1 MKNLYISAYGI
12 VLLNVLLVNCQEPL
26 KEIFCLEGDR
36 GINFNQR
43 LIDDHNKMLTSVG
56 ARSLESDPYL
66 MQDAMKYSKKLVESM
81 SYPDRLDNSEGTG
94 YFYEEFL
101 YSNFQ
106 PAPPLNEAILDPVTK
121 WWNSNKNDLQTEILL
136 GSFGID
142 ALKKGDY
149 KKAGCGLC
157 ATFYGHYVTCR
168 YTPIGIVTPPDPS
181 STTVFPTNPTWN
193 PNPTLNTTWNPNPT
207 SNPTWNPNPT
217 SNPTSNPNPTPNP
230 TVNPNPSPWNNIM
243 LTILIVSATT
253 VLGFCILAIGMLV
266 MFIYN
271 QYKSRI
277 LGDAS

>member
-142 ALKKGDY
+142 ALKRGDY

-168 YTPIGIVTPPDPS
+168 YTPIGIITPPDPS
-181 STTVFPTNPTWN
+181 STTSASKETTTSAGQGTTTSPSTGGTAPTTDS
-193 PNPTLNTTWNPNPT
+193 TKTTSKGTTTTTTARPDEN
-207 SNPTWNPNPT
+207 SNW
-217 SNPTSNPNPTPNP
+217 
-230 TVNPNPSPWNNIM
+230 IEE
-243 LTILIVSATT
+243 ILFVT
-253 VLGFCILAIGMLV
+253 VLVVLILCLV
-266 MFIYN
+266 SFGILLVLLYKQMIYL
-271 QYKSRI
+271 R
-277 LGDAS
+277 